1 MFLRISV
8 FILCLFLSIP
18 ARAENPK
25 YEAILRQDADGAADS
40 ALTGRYEGS
49 FIIGQTTREFEEIAL
64 PSGPVAGKDKKFSQT
79 INLQGKVTRTLYVSP
94 QNRSSLEV
102 FGNYIDALKAK
113 GFEPVFECAK
123 EACGVNFKTLKYKW
137 DEKATWVISEGADQ
151 IRVFLSKY
159 MFGGAV
165 DPRYALMKSG
175 TAGEETYIAVYAAL
189 NQGGS
194 HGDASKAIRDRVG
207 VLIEIVEPKPREDK
221 IVTLKADEIGAALG
235 AEGRVAIYGLYF
247 DFDKADIK
255 PGSQPQLEQMV
266 AYLGGYPDVKVYVV
280 GHTDNQGKLD
290 YNTKLSTAR
299 AEAVVAA
306 LVNAGVNANRLVPKG
321 LGPLAPLASN
331 RDAAGQAK
339 NRRVELVEQ

>member
-1 MFLRISV
+1 MFLRLSV
-8 FILCLFLSIP
+8 FILSLFLSIP
-18 ARAENPK
+18 AHAENPK
-25 YEAILRQDADGAADS
+25 YETVLRQDADGAADS
-40 ALTGRYEGS
+40 AFTGRYEGS
-49 FIIGQTTREFEEIAL
+49 FIIGQTIREFEEIAL
-64 PSGPVAGKDKKFSQT
+64 PSGPVMGKEKKFSQT

-123 EACGVNFKTLKYKW
+123 DACGVNFKNLKYRW
-137 DEKATWVISEGADQ
+137 DVKPTWVISEGADQ
-151 IRVFLSKY
+151 IRTFLSKY
-159 MFGGAV
+159 MFSGAV
-165 DPRYALMKSG
+165 DLRYALMKSG
-175 TAGEETYIAVYAAL
+175 AAGEETYIAVYAAL
-189 NQGGS
+189 SQGGS
-194 HGDASKAIRDRVG
+194 RGDASKALQDRVG

-221 IVTLKADEIGAALG
+221 IVTLKAEEIGAALG

-255 PGSQPQLEQMV
+255 PESQPQLDQMI
-266 AYLGGYPDVKVYVV
+266 AYLEGNPGVLVYVV
-280 GHTDNQGKLD
+280 GHTDNQGKFD
-290 YNTKLSTAR
+290 YNTKLSSSR

-306 LVNAGVNANRLVPKG
+306 LISAGVNANRLVPKG

-331 RDAAGQAK
+331 RVAAGQAK